1 MNEPSFRER
10 DVAHAMTAGRAST
23 VAPASPSLPSS
34 RVDAVRHVPL
44 GGTLKRGVDLVVSSI
59 GLIVAGPVILVLAL
73 VIRLQDGGPV
83 FYGHTRV
90 GFRHRPF
97 HCLKL
102 RTMVVDGDAMLRRH
116 FEHLPSARLEWEAT
130 RKLKDDPRITPL
142 GRFLRKTS
150 LDELPQLVNVLLGQ
164 MTLVG
169 PRPHALAHD
178 AHFRRHVPGY
188 MRRYDVQPGLTGLAQ
203 ISGAR
208 GECETLDMM
217 RRRVELDLQYAA
229 ERTFVGDI
237 KILVQTPLRL
247 FTCTRAY

>member
-97 HCLKL
+97 NCLKL

-150 LDELPQLVNVLLGQ
+150 LDELPQILNILRGE

-169 PRPHALAHD
+169 PRPVTAAELAEHYGP
-178 AHFRRHVPGY
+178 AI
-188 MRRYDVQPGLTGLAQ
+188 RYYTAARPGLTGLWQ
-203 ISGAR
+203 VSGRSEVDYA
-208 GECETLDMM
+208 
-217 RRRVELDLQYAA
+217 RRVALDTLYVKRWSMLLDLSIAL
-229 ERTFVGDI
+229 RTPVAVLASRGS
-237 KILVQTPLRL
+237 
-247 FTCTRAY
+247 Y